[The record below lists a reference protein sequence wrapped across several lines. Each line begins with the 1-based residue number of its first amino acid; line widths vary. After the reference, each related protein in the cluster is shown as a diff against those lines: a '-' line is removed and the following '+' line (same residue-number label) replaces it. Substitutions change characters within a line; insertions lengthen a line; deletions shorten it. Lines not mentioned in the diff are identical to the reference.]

1 MEGSDGQ
8 GPEDLEPVSIPD
20 LEANPHALYRRHR
33 AGPGLIRRE
42 DGWVLVLRSRDV
54 QQLLTDQRLRNMEA
68 EFATSKGINSGKLF
82 DFIQYSML
90 FSNGSDHRQ
99 RRGPMSR
106 TFAFRM
112 MAEMRPRLR
121 SLADQLIDNHQSA
134 GGMDFVRDFAS
145 LIPARTIAA
154 IVGLPD
160 SDVPRFTKEVY
171 TLSKV
176 LSGSW
181 TASDVLAVEEAAG
194 ALIAYFVDLVNERRR
209 RPQDDFLSSYIK
221 ATDEEGHLTP
231 VEAIVQLVFIVLAG
245 SDTTRAAMGIQVAL
259 LLQHK
264 EQWEAVCRDVALIP
278 GAVQEALRFEPSVGS
293 VPRLTLSDIRIGEYV
308 IPLGRPTSLVTMA
321 AMRDP
326 EMFTEPDRF
335 DIRRDQAR
343 WHLVFGGGA
352 HRCLGEALAKIELEE
367 GLAAVTAKLP
377 RLRVMGGYPLMR
389 GHSGIRQITDMQV
402 AY

>member
-1 MEGSDGQ
+1 VERTGGKA
-8 GPEDLEPVSIPD
+8 PEDLELVSIRD
-20 LEANPHALYRRHR
+20 LDANPHAVYRRHR

-54 QQLLTDQRLRNMEA
+54 QQLLTDQSMRSIEA
-68 EFATSKGINSGKLF
+68 EFATIKGVNSGKVF
-82 DFIQYSML
+82 DFIRYNML
-90 FSNGSDHRQ
+90 FSNGSGHRQ

-181 TASDVLAVEEAAG
+181 SASDVPALEEAAG
-194 ALIAYFVDLVNERRR
+194 ALFAYIVDLVNERRR

-221 ATDEEGHLTP
+221 ATDEEGDLTP
-231 VEAIVQLVFIVLAG
+231 VEAIVQLMVVVLAG
-245 SDTTRAAMGIQVAL
+245 SDTTRSAMGMQVAL
-259 LLQHK
+259 LLQHR

-278 GAVQEALRFEPSVGS
+278 GAVEEALRYEPSVGS
-293 VPRLTLSDIRIGEYV
+293 VGRFTLSDVRIGEYV

-326 EMFTEPDRF
+326 EMFAEPDRF

-367 GLAAVTAKLP
+367 GLAAVAAKLP
-377 RLRVMGGYPLMR
+377 GLRIMGGHPVLH
-389 GHSGIRQITDMQV
+389 GHSGIRQITDMQI